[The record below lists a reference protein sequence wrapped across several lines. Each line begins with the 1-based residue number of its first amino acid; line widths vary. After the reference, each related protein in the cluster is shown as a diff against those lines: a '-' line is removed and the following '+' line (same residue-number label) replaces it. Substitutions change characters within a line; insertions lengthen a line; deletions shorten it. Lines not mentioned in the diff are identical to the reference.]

1 VPDEDRLAR
10 WERRTGAPLTVLGA
24 LFLAA
29 YAVRVLRPGL
39 SPAGHTV
46 VSTVEYVTWAAL
58 AVDLVVRLRLA
69 ADRRRFLRTHVFD
82 LVVLALPMIR
92 PLRVLRVLSLLL
104 MVHRR
109 VTRAGRLRLSVY
121 VGGTTALIIF
131 VASLAV
137 LDAERRAPGSNIH
150 SYLDALWWTMTTVS
164 TVGYGDH
171 FPVTVEGRLLA
182 MGLMVVG
189 IGLLGF
195 VTGSLASW
203 FIDQFSE
210 LQESEE
216 ETREGVAD
224 LVAEVRA
231 LRAEIAALR
240 ADRAA

>member
-1 VPDEDRLAR
+1 VPEDDRVIA
-10 WERRTGAPLTVLGA
+10 WERRTGALLTALGA

-29 YAVRVLRPGL
+29 YAVRVLRPDI
-39 SPAGHTV
+39 SSTGHRAIAA
-46 VSTVEYVTWAAL
+46 VEYVTWAAL
-58 AVDLVVRLRLA
+58 AIDLAVRLRLTN
-69 ADRRRFLRTHVFD
+69 DRSRFLRTHVFD
-82 LVVLALPMIR
+82 LVVLAVPMIR
-92 PLRVLRVLSLLL
+92 PLRVLRVLSVLL

-109 VTRAGRLRLSVY
+109 VTRTGRLRLSVY

-137 LDAERRAPGSNIH
+137 LDAERRAPGSNIQ

-171 FPVTVEGRLLA
+171 YPVTIEGRLLA
-182 MGLMVVG
+182 MGLMVGG

-203 FIDQFSE
+203 FIDQFGE
-210 LQESEE
+210 LQESDE
-216 ETREGVAD
+216 ETREDLAD
-224 LVAEVRA
+224 LITEVRA
-231 LRAEIAALR
+231 LRAEVAALR